1 MSLRHTESIES
12 LFFLIQFRYF
22 KKNDHF
28 HAAFSDVFYPFVNRV
43 LHRLCNVGSHWDHD
57 TPQAILKFT
66 SISTDLNPRPFSLF
80 KYLCSE
86 KMTQLIGSPRL
97 REIKVACVSA

>member
-1 MSLRHTESIES
+1 MRKLLN
-12 LFFLIQFRYF
+12 LFFFIQFRYF
-22 KKNDHF
+22 KKNANF
-28 HAAFSDVFYPFVNRV
+28 HAALSDVFYPFASKESY
-43 LHRLCNVGSHWDHD
+43 NVDGNVWSHWDHD

-86 KMTQLIGSPRL
+86 KIT
-97 REIKVACVSA
+97 